1 MSNHERAMSIKS
13 KLNAKTV
20 GEGSPTLVFIHG
32 YGCDQNMWRFVAP
45 TFSSSYRCVLYDL
58 VGMGGSDYSSYDLDR
73 YASLEAHAGD
83 LQALLEELE
92 IDDAVLIGHSVG
104 ATIACLTSLQ
114 GSARIRALALVAP
127 SPSFINDSDYVGGF
141 DRASIEGLIGL
152 MEQNFLGWTEQVAP
166 VISGQESDGE
176 TTEELSRS
184 FCRTDPSIAKHF
196 GRVTFLAD
204 HRTEMAQV
212 TLPTLVLQ
220 CRNDALA
227 PVEVG
232 QWLEERMAQGRL
244 EIIEA
249 TGHCPHMTD
258 PEKTIVALRGF
269 LEGGF

>member
-1 MSNHERAMSIKS
+1 MSRAS
-13 KLNAKTV
+13 KLNAKMV
-20 GEGSPTLVFIHG
+20 GKGSPTLVFVHG

-45 TFSSSYRCVLYDL
+45 AFSGSHRCVFYDL
-58 VGMGGSDYSSYDLDR
+58 VGMGGSDYASYSLDR
-73 YASLEAHAGD
+73 YASLEAHAED
-83 LQALLEELE
+83 LDALLEELE
-92 IDDAVLIGHSVG
+92 IDDAVLVGHSVG
-104 ATIACLTSLQ
+104 ATIACLTSLR
-114 GSARIRALALVAP
+114 GSDRIRALALVAP

-152 MEQNFLGWTEQVAP
+152 MEQNFLGWTEQIAP
-166 VISGQESDGE
+166 VISGQVSDGE

-204 HRTEMAQV
+204 HRREMAQV

-232 QWLEERMAQGRL
+232 QWLAARMARAEL
-244 EIIEA
+244 KIIEA
-249 TGHCPHMTD
+249 TGHCPHLTD
-258 PEKTIVALRGF
+258 PEKTVEALRGF
-269 LEGGF
+269 LEGGA